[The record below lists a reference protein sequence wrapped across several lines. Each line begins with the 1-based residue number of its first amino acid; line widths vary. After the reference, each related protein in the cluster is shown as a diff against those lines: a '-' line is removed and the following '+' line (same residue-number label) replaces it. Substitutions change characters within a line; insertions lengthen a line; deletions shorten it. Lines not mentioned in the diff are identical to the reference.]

1 MLLKLTSYNLSLVPR
16 KGRVPLLLT
25 QGGIGHIISQR
36 SLLKCHI
43 SEESSFYVDSRN
55 ISFENIFVSSHS
67 SEWSKNYPAMRKKSL
82 SIPKMYFWCIFGLVW
97 CNMIPNLYSFV
108 KTSFICFLILSKPTI
123 KTKNMVLGKYCNF
136 CTFYLWIVIFFT
148 FHLLII

>member
-1 MLLKLTSYNLSLVPR
+1 MYIIIFVLERTVLPLIVTVINFLRRTGSGFFYPKTIPGPRRRHFMSLSPIGSAVFELLSR
-16 KGRVPLLLT
+16 KHTDRQTDIILLYT

-82 SIPKMYFWCIFGLVW
+82 SIPKMYF
-97 CNMIPNLYSFV
+97 
-108 KTSFICFLILSKPTI
+108 
-123 KTKNMVLGKYCNF
+123 
-136 CTFYLWIVIFFT
+136 
-148 FHLLII
+148 

>member
-1 MLLKLTSYNLSLVPR
+1 MATSTTTNSKITQPTIGQSGRTRNIELGSKNLA
-16 KGRVPLLLT
+16 T

-82 SIPKMYFWCIFGLVW
+82 SIPKMYF
-97 CNMIPNLYSFV
+97 
-108 KTSFICFLILSKPTI
+108 
-123 KTKNMVLGKYCNF
+123 
-136 CTFYLWIVIFFT
+136 
-148 FHLLII
+148 

>member
-1 MLLKLTSYNLSLVPR
+1 MLAYPILKKYKTPSYKNMAFFF
-16 KGRVPLLLT
+16 T